1 MAAKTFKVAIPGDAS
16 LVDIQSAI
24 AGEEA
29 LGTRFETAQVTTDA
43 GEVVNLST
51 FTRLIQGPLPASP
64 TLRAA
69 STGAPPGKQK
79 QWEGQMLVGSSLM
92 KVVLYR

>member
-29 LGTRFETAQVTTDA
+29 LGTRFESALVTTDS

-51 FTRLIQGPLPASP
+51 FTRLFAGPLPPSP
-64 TLRAA
+64 ILRAA
-69 STGAPPGKQK
+69 STGAPPGKAK
-79 QWEGQMLVGSSLM
+79 QWEGEMLVSSSLV